1 MSIVINMEKAK
12 DIWREKWRGARKPL
26 LEDLDVQFMRA
37 VESGDTTEQNKVAS
51 EKQALRDV
59 TLTDLSS
66 TETTD
71 DIKQIWPTIL
81 GDQS

>member
-1 MSIVINMEKAK
+1 MEKAK
-12 DIWREKWRGARKPL
+12 DIWRERWRDARAPL
-26 LEDLDVQFMRA
+26 LQDLDIQFMRA
-37 VESGDTTEQNKVAS
+37 VESGDTTEQNRVAS

-66 TETTD
+66 TETPD
-71 DIKQIWPTIL
+71 DIKQIWPNIL